1 MIARPATV
9 FVVDDDLFM
18 RRFLQKVLSLAG
30 HAVETFERGEPLLS
44 RVTAADRGCV
54 ILDLKLP
61 GLDGLE
67 LQRALHER
75 GSPLP
80 AVFVSSHARV
90 PEAVAAMK
98 QGAIDFLT
106 KPVNPTELVQVV
118 NDALRVDAKA
128 AAEREAR
135 EHARAR
141 WELLT
146 PREREACLLV
156 KTGLL
161 DKQVAAE
168 LGVSVATAQARRSAA
183 FKRLRIGSLVELIRL
198 LDRLDEGG

>member
-9 FVVDDDLFM
+9 FVVDDDQFM

-44 RVTAADRGCV
+44 RVTAADRGCIV
-54 ILDLKLP
+54 LDLKLP

-67 LQRALHER
+67 LHRALHER
-75 GSPLP
+75 GSSLP

-90 PEAVAAMK
+90 PEAVTAMK
-98 QGAIDFLT
+98 QGALDFLT
-106 KPVNPTELVQVV
+106 KPVNPAELVRVI
-118 NDALRVDAKA
+118 NGALRVDAKA

-135 EHARAR
+135 EQARTC

-146 PREREACLLV
+146 RREQEVCLLV

-183 FKRLRIGSLVELIRL
+183 FRRLRLGSLVELIRL
-198 LDRLDEGG
+198 LDRLDEGD